1 MNIWRQPLRRLI
13 FFVFAFRERID
24 HKAVMQDVEA
34 DVSMVGSRVWVLMA
48 AIIIASVGL
57 NVNSTA
63 VIIGAMLISPLMGPI
78 IGQGAAVAVWDVR
91 LWIRSAR
98 NLAVAV
104 VVSLLT
110 SALYFLISPFSDPQS
125 ELIARTTPTLLD
137 AIIAFTGGAVG
148 ALALARRERSNVVP
162 GVAIAT
168 ALMPPLCTAG
178 YGLGT
183 LQWQFLVGGFYLFF
197 INAVCISISTV
208 AVFRVLKFTTSDAAQ
223 QPRRG
228 MRWVVIG
235 VLLITVLPSIVV
247 MVRLLQ
253 ENLERQRV
261 ERFLNHLHEHWP
273 ATIFVP
279 MTSEQEHHAHTVL
292 GVIGD
297 TLSAAR
303 VDSIKALYTADVP
316 NGTLE
321 IRQRRG
327 IDAATRTQLSTEVRA
342 QVEARLGT
350 ELRQR
355 LEAQDSAISVL
366 QRTVDSLLSAQPK
379 RKR

>member
-1 MNIWRQPLRRLI
+1 MSMWRQPLRRLI

-24 HKAVMQDVEA
+24 HAAVLRDVEA
-34 DVSMVGSRVWVLMA
+34 DVSMVGSRVWVLMS

-183 LQWQFLVGGFYLFF
+183 MQWQFLLGGFYLFF
-197 INAVCISISTV
+197 INAVCISIATV
-208 AVFRVLKFTTSDAAQ
+208 AVFRVLNFTTADSAAP
-223 QPRRG
+223 PRRSIQ
-228 MRWVVIG
+228 WIVVT
-235 VLLITVLPSIVV
+235 VLIVTVLPSAFV
-247 MVRLLQ
+247 MVQLLQ
-253 ENLERQRV
+253 ENVEQRRV
-261 ERFLNHLHEHWP
+261 ERFLAHVHDTWP
-273 ATIFVP
+273 TVIFVP
-279 MTSEQEHHAHTVL
+279 MTSEHDNQSHTVL
-292 GVIGD
+292 GIIGD
-297 TLSAAR
+297 TVSNER
-303 VDSIKALYTADVP
+303 MDSIRALHASEVP
-316 NGTLE
+316 NGRLE
-321 IRQRRG
+321 IRQRKG
-327 IDAATRTQLSTEVRA
+327 FDANARAQVSTDVRA
-342 QVEARLGT
+342 QIEARLGA

-355 LEAQDSAISVL
+355 LEDQDSTIKAL
-366 QRTVDSLLSAQPK
+366 QVRIDSMVSASPQ
-379 RKR
+379 RRR